1 MAISST
7 LRDKIINDFQN
18 LPDDIKSL
26 VPQEGKISENDYANA
41 LSKAHDE
48 SQRVALIHL
57 FLLNNYEKVIP
68 NLDDC
73 LDILTHIFN
82 DVGITEST
90 NPFITFIKFVKSDAS
105 SSNRILT
112 KDNLIMLNDL
122 YADNEI
128 DFNDISGYSKE
139 RRDHPIFNPEF
150 YDSSDPEFLLDSY
163 NFLSQTYNLRR
174 LNYDTIVDSSK
185 IDDNNLKEL
194 IKSKY
199 YHKDKAVS
207 SMNDNDVQEL
217 RQAFIQQGKGFKD
230 PNTLRNILTIA
241 SREKTISNGSSSS
254 LELKQLSRE
263 ARKTLDSSPQEDREK
278 FIQSLADDY
287 DVKL

>member
-1 MAISST
+1 MAISSI
-7 LRDKIINDFQN
+7 LRDKIIKDFQN
-18 LPDDIKSL
+18 LPEDIKSFI
-26 VPQEGKISENDYANA
+26 PTEGKISDNDYATA
-41 LSKAHDE
+41 LSEAHDE

-105 SSNRILT
+105 SSNKILT

-139 RRDHPIFNPEF
+139 RRDHPIFKPGF

-174 LNYDTIVDSSK
+174 LNYDTLVDSSK

-194 IKSKY
+194 IKDKY
-199 YHKDKAVS
+199 YHNAKAVS
-207 SMNDNDVQEL
+207 SISDNDAQEL
-217 RQAFIQQGKGFKD
+217 RQAFMQQGNGFKD
-230 PNTLRNILTIA
+230 PNTLRSILTIA
-241 SREKTISNGSSSS
+241 SREKTASDDSSSS
-254 LELKQLSRE
+254 LELRQLSKE
-263 ARKTLDSSPQEDREK
+263 ARKTLNTSSKEDREK

>member
-7 LRDKIINDFQN
+7 LRDKIINDFKN

-26 VPQEGKISENDYANA
+26 MPQEGKISESDYANA

-73 LDILTHIFN
+73 MDILTHIFS

-90 NPFITFIKFVKSDAS
+90 NPFITFIKFVKADAS
-105 SSNRILT
+105 SSSKILT

-128 DFNDISGYSKE
+128 DFNDISGYSNE
-139 RRDHPIFNPEF
+139 RRDHPIFKSGF

-163 NFLSQTYNLRR
+163 NFLSKPYNLRR
-174 LNYDTIVDSSK
+174 LNYDSIVDSSK
-185 IDDNNLKEL
+185 IDDNNLKEF
-194 IKSKY
+194 IKGKY
-199 YHKDKAVS
+199 YHNDKAVS
-207 SMNDNDVQEL
+207 SIGDNDAQEL
-217 RQAFIQQGKGFKD
+217 RQAFMQQGKGFKD

-241 SREKTISNGSSSS
+241 SREKTTSDGSSSS
-254 LELKQLSRE
+254 IGLVQLSKE
-263 ARKTLDSSPQEDREK
+263 AKKTLDNSSQEEREK